1 MSASARLRPPISAPC
16 GAVGSRSTQHTR
28 RPPSRLQ
35 AGVRALCREGL
46 IRVGAK
52 IAARIRQRLWVTETH
67 LWYEVSPDTAAL
79 NRHLPLDTQLVP
91 GYAEDLYLLD
101 ELPTSATEREARR
114 RLADRPEL
122 WHVIREEE
130 PVAALATIARRIDRR
145 VTHRLLAKIERD
157 NRASRRAFRKAGF
170 RVARMQRTE
179 RGLFRRQDI
188 EPTADGAGARLLT
201 EQLGQSPRPD
211 QGDA

>member
-52 IAARIRQRLWVTETH
+52 IA
-67 LWYEVSPDTAAL
+67 
-79 NRHLPLDTQLVP
+79 
-91 GYAEDLYLLD
+91 AEDLYLLD

-179 RGLFRRQDI
+179 RGLFRRLDI